1 MIEAALIVLI
11 PSLLAYANGAN
22 DVSKGIATLVGSGV
36 TSYRRAILWGTAWT
50 ALGAVAAS
58 VTAGAMMATFGS
70 GLLAADV
77 TPSFPAAIGALAGAA
92 LWVLIATRA
101 SLPVS
106 TTHALVG
113 SVIGAASTA
122 YGASGVAW
130 PALGNNV
137 LAPLLLSPLAAFVLG
152 RLATRALSGAGARTA
167 DCVCVAA
174 HSAPVG
180 MRIGEGS
187 AALAATP
194 GLEISVTSGDAATC
208 RRAMPA
214 ALRVTGDHLHWLS
227 SGAVSFAR
235 GLNDAPKIVA
245 LALATA
251 VLGFPSGPSGPSGP
265 SWLVSTP
272 RLFVLV
278 GAGIVLGSLVA
289 GRRVTRVLAEDV
301 TPMNHRD
308 GLTANLVTAS
318 LVAAGA
324 IYGLP
329 MSTTHVSS
337 GGIAGMGAERGSL
350 DWAKVREIGAAWV
363 VTLPAAALLG
373 ALSCALAGIVRF
385 WIV

>member
-1 MIEAALIVLI
+1 MIEAALVVLI
-11 PSLLAYANGAN
+11 PLLLAYANGAN

-50 ALGAVAAS
+50 ALGAAVAS

-77 TPSFPAAIGALAGAA
+77 TPSFPAAIGALGGAA

-113 SVIGAASTA
+113 SVIGAAITA

-130 PALGNNV
+130 PALSNKV
-137 LAPLLLSPLAAFVLG
+137 VAPLVASPLAAFVLG
-152 RLATRALSGAGARTA
+152 RLATRTLSGAFAANRGTA
-167 DCVCVAA
+167 DCVCLTA
-174 HSAPVG
+174 HVTP
-180 MRIGEGS
+180 MMTRIGEGS

-194 GLEISVTSGDAATC
+194 GFEVSVSSGDAAAC
-208 RRAMPA
+208 RAMPA
-214 ALRVTGDHLHWLS
+214 ALRVTGDQLHWLS

-245 LALATA
+245 LAMATA
-251 VLGFPSGPSGPSGP
+251 GLASS
-265 SWLVSTP
+265 SWLLSTP
-272 RLFVLV
+272 RLFVIV

-301 TPMNHRD
+301 TPMSHRD
-308 GLTANLVTAS
+308 GLAANLVTAT
-318 LVAAGA
+318 LVTTGA

-337 GGIAGMGAERGSL
+337 GGIVGMGAERGSA
-350 DWAKVREIGAAWV
+350 DWVKVREIGAAWV

-373 ALSCALAGIVRF
+373 ALSCALARVAAL
-385 WIV
+385 

>member
-36 TSYRRAILWGTAWT
+36 TSYRRAILWGTACT

-113 SVIGAASTA
+113 SVIGAAATA

-130 PALGNNV
+130 PALGNKV
-137 LAPLLLSPLAAFVLG
+137 LPPLLLSPVVAFVLG
-152 RLATRALSGAGARTA
+152 RLATRVLSGAGGRTA

-174 HSAPVG
+174 HSVPVV

-194 GLEISVTSGDAATC
+194 GFEISVTSGDAATC
-208 RRAMPA
+208 SRTTPA

-235 GLNDAPKIVA
+235 GLNDAPKIVG
-245 LALATA
+245 LAMATA
-251 VLGFPSGPSGPSGP
+251 LLASP
-265 SWLVSTP
+265 SWAVGTP
-272 RLFVLV
+272 RLYVLV

-301 TPMNHRD
+301 TPMNHRE
-308 GLTANLVTAS
+308 GLAANLVTAS

-337 GGIAGMGAERGSL
+337 GGIVGMGAERGSL